1 MFSKPLI
8 TYNSAIFKK
17 TEQTSEN
24 EGKKKREQKDS
35 VVLSPIE
42 MSYMDY
48 FKQSISLS
56 KYKVVELKQIA
67 KFNHLKVSG
76 TKPLLIERIDTM
88 FKKSKKVQKL
98 QSVYRGYITR
108 KSFQLR
114 GDAYK
119 NRKIC
124 VNENDFYTLEP
135 LCEIPMEYFIS
146 FNSDDKKFTF
156 GCNIISL
163 MHLIKTKKTLK
174 NPYNREVIGIDV
186 IQNIIILYKLISI
199 IFTLPVDA
207 PKIEN
212 MNYMLR
218 LLHSNTNLNRRIE
231 SIRPQQ
237 RHELLQTTMI
247 RNSAVV
253 QERTQLLNTIR
264 AKPFAMRIQGLF
276 MDIDL
281 LGNYTNMSWFT
292 TLERRDFIRMYRIL
306 YEIWNYRGGLSMEI
320 KQKICV
326 VADPFYEITR
336 RNVDFYQAPISFIQE
351 ICLKVMEYL
360 VYGGIDDEYR
370 KIGTL
375 HVLSALTVVSTP
387 ARMAMPWLYE
397 SIHY

>member
-1 MFSKPLI
+1 
-8 TYNSAIFKK
+8 
-17 TEQTSEN
+17 
-24 EGKKKREQKDS
+24 
-35 VVLSPIE
+35 
-42 MSYMDY
+42 
-48 FKQSISLS
+48 
-56 KYKVVELKQIA
+56 
-67 KFNHLKVSG
+67 
-76 TKPLLIERIDTM
+76 
-88 FKKSKKVQKL
+88 
-98 QSVYRGYITR
+98 
-108 KSFQLR
+108 
-114 GDAYK
+114 
-119 NRKIC
+119 
-124 VNENDFYTLEP
+124 
-135 LCEIPMEYFIS
+135 
-146 FNSDDKKFTF
+146 
-156 GCNIISL
+156 
-163 MHLIKTKKTLK
+163 
-174 NPYNREVIGIDV
+174 
-186 IQNIIILYKLISI
+186 
-199 IFTLPVDA
+199 
-207 PKIEN
+207 
-212 MNYMLR
+212 
-218 LLHSNTNLNRRIE
+218 
-231 SIRPQQ
+231 
-237 RHELLQTTMI
+237 MI